1 MPTPISQDAK
11 KSLQDKIQQCDT
23 LSHEE
28 KSTLYGLLSER
39 KRYGLVWEDKPEQ
52 AYEQLR
58 TQIPVFTE
66 VPERRI
72 MGSSADAPNHILI
85 EGDNLHALTAM
96 QYTHAGKVDV
106 IYIDPPYN
114 TGNKDFSYNDTFV
127 DKEDQWRHSKWLSF
141 MEKRLKLAKTLLKET
156 GVIFIS
162 IDDNE
167 QAQLRLVC
175 DELFNSGRS
184 QNDPNYLA
192 TLIWNLGTGTSAGHF
207 TRSHEYV
214 LAYAKEKSLLENFS
228 GGEGLIDDRAIKKV
242 SIKNP
247 ASDFSFPAG
256 TEVDS
261 ETDFELFDNWGDNET
276 TILVS
281 GRFIVKDKKLVE
293 PITLRAGWTQK
304 SQMKAFFDGQD
315 VFDSKGQ
322 KVLRFY
328 FRENGKIYCQKQRE
342 RLNPPTVLDDVG
354 STKTGTTR
362 LAEIFGESTFAFP
375 KSQRLI
381 EFLIGLSSK
390 SDSLI
395 LDFFAGSGTTL
406 HATMALNAEDGGKR
420 QCILVTNNENE
431 ICEKVT
437 YERNKR
443 VIQGY
448 TNSKG
453 EQVPGLTDN
462 SLRYYRTEFV
472 TREISLRNR
481 FELTRKTLDLLCVK
495 EDCYTPRNDLS
506 CQEFQVFE
514 ATAFMLF
521 LVLNP
526 DSIDD
531 VIQVI
536 ASQTKRCKVYVHS
549 PDADPF
555 SMDFDEICDKI
566 ELHALPDSF
575 HRALREF
582 LPDTN
587 TDSVETAENQD
598 D

>member
-420 QCILVTNNENE
+420 QCILVTNNEND

-462 SLRYYRTEFV
+462 SLRYYKIDFAERIDSFK
-472 TREISLRNR
+472 NR
-481 FELTRKTLDLLCVK
+481 RDLVRKSLDLACIK
-495 EDCYTPRNDLS
+495 EGCYKPCTELS
-506 CQEFQVFE
+506 QREFQVFE
-514 ATAFMLF
+514 SNEFLLFM
-521 LVLNP
+521 VLDT
-526 DSIDD
+526 DSIEE
-531 VIQVI
+531 VVACIETQE
-536 ASQTKRCKVYVHS
+536 KHCKVFVSS
-549 PDADPF
+549 PGAYPF
-555 SMDFDEICDKI
+555 VEDFDAVKSRVD
-566 ELHALPDSF
+566 LVALPQAYYD
-575 HRALREF
+575 ALEAI
-582 LPDTN
+582 LPKTSLLSDG
-587 TDSVETAENQD
+587 AES
-598 D
+598 

>member
-114 TGNKDFSYNDTFV
+114 TGNKDFSYQDSFK
-127 DKEDQWRHSKWLSF
+127 DEPDWIGREHLFRHSTWLSF

-167 QAQLRLVC
+167 QAQLKILC
-175 DELFNSGRS
+175 DKLFAENNFIGMFPWRS
-184 QNDPNYLA
+184 RTAKADVPFGVSVDVE
-192 TLIWNLGTGTSAGHF
+192 W
-207 TRSHEYV
+207 V
-214 LAYAKEKSLLENFS
+214 LAYTVGSFIAGRDGERKYFKTDDCTDRWRLQDSTTNKSKNERPNSFFTMVNPRNNAEYPADENRTWCVTVETFPSYVKQKKIVFPGDYPFLKIKRPAFRVFEQEDKSKAKQKF
-228 GGEGLIDDRAIKKV
+228 GTDDIQMSVSTYLDDKTIGRTETGTQELRAIF
-242 SIKNP
+242 NQ
-247 ASDFSFPAG
+247 
-256 TEVDS
+256 T
-261 ETDFELFDNWGDNET
+261 
-276 TILVS
+276 
-281 GRFIVKDKKLVE
+281 
-293 PITLRAGWTQK
+293 
-304 SQMKAFFDGQD
+304 
-315 VFDSKGQ
+315 
-322 KVLRFY
+322 
-328 FRENGKIYCQKQRE
+328 
-342 RLNPPTVLDDVG
+342 
-354 STKTGTTR
+354 
-362 LAEIFGESTFAFP
+362 IFGYP
-375 KSQRLI
+375 KPTTLI
-381 EFLIGLSSK
+381 KFFINTCRN
-390 SDSLI
+390 DSALI